1 MGHCLLTL
9 PLSYMRNIDITHL
22 NKNALE
28 SSLIYNWK
36 GVLQQKSLKNT
47 VLPEVQ
53 TLYHLQ
59 KAGQTQE
66 RLGEICWG
74 GNPLWGAM
82 SLPWLPVGQIP
93 SSTDGLG
100 RQARQHSMCMSPVTS
115 GIHFIQKR
123 TQLLATAMV
132 TSPSKWI
139 DK

>member
-74 GNPLWGAM
+74 GNPLSGGHEPA
-82 SLPWLPVGQIP
+82 LAPCG
-93 SSTDGLG
+93 TD
-100 RQARQHSMCMSPVTS
+100 P
-115 GIHFIQKR
+115 IIN
-123 TQLLATAMV
+123 
-132 TSPSKWI
+132 
-139 DK
+139 